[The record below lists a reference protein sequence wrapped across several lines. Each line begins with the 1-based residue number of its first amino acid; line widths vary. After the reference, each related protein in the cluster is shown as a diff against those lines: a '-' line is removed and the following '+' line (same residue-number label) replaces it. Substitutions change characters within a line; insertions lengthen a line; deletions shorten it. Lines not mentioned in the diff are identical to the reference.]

1 MTSRKEEQ
9 GDAAIKQIKEE
20 SGHKAKIEWVH
31 CDNGNFNEIKSVFS
45 GIREREQRLDLVR
58 LSLHQARNERE
69 APINPMSS

>member
-58 LSLHQARNERE
+58 LSVHQAKMKERL
-69 APINPMSS
+69 PLIH